1 MTPPD
6 ADSVIAT
13 AIASTELLVVS
24 RTGEEMPVTVALGR
38 PYQAA
43 TGEWR
48 CPVQLTGLHERLPA
62 MAGDDSLQ
70 ALCLA
75 ASLVRALLDD
85 VIDKGGQLLDVASR
99 SEYPLDAVFGRVG
112 RGPSAPPSGLSP
124 R

>member
-1 MTPPD
+1 M
-6 ADSVIAT
+6 
-13 AIASTELLVVS
+13 
-24 RTGEEMPVTVALGR
+24 TVALGR

-48 CPVQLTGLHERLPA
+48 CPVQLTGLHERLPD

-75 ASLVRALLDD
+75 ASLVRVLLGD
-85 VIDKGGQLLDVASR
+85 VIDKGSQLLDVASR

-112 RGPSAPPSGLSP
+112 KDGRRRPAV
-124 R
+124 